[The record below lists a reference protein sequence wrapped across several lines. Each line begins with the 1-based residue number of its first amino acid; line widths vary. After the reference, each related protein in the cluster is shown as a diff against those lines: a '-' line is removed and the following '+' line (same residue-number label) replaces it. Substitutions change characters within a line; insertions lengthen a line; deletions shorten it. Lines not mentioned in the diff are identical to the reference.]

1 MELYLIRHG
10 QSTNNAQGTA
20 QHNRVRDAALTE
32 TGQRQAAALAAY
44 LAAGSRREIAV
55 RYYPDTYRQE
65 GHLGEGIARV
75 YCSAMLRALQTAQ
88 PVGAALGIAP
98 EVWVDIH
105 EHGGVYE
112 EDGSGQRV
120 GAPGLTRAEIAAQ
133 FPGYTLPDAV
143 TEHGWY
149 NRPYETHAAC
159 QGRAIA
165 VAGALRAWAAEKTA
179 PPTALISHGTFLDS
193 LLKALLGALP
203 GSSHFYFHYNTGI
216 TRLTLLADGRLG
228 VHYLNRTAHLPDDL
242 LTA

>member
-10 QSTNNAQGTA
+10 QSTNNAQGTN
-20 QHNRVRDAALTE
+20 QSNRVRDAALTE
-32 TGQRQAAALAAY
+32 IGQRQAAALAAY

-55 RYYPDTYRQE
+55 HYYPDTYRQA
-65 GHLGEGIARV
+65 GRLNASIARV

-88 PVGAALGIAP
+88 PVGAALGLAP

-105 EHGGVYE
+105 EHGGIFE
-112 EDGSGQRV
+112 EDSNGQRV

-133 FPGYTLPDAV
+133 FPGFTLPDAV
-143 TEHGWY
+143 TESGWY

-165 VAGALRAWAAEKTA
+165 VAGTLRAWAAEKTA

-203 GSSHFYFHYNTGI
+203 GSGHFYFHYNTGV
-216 TRLTLLADGRLG
+216 TRLTLLPDGRLG

>member
-10 QSTNNAQGTA
+10 QSTNNALGTNPI
-20 QHNRVRDAALTE
+20 NRVRDAPLTE
-32 TGQRQAAALAAY
+32 TGQQQAAALAAY
-44 LAAGSRREIAV
+44 LAAGGRREINV

-65 GHLGEGIARV
+65 GHFGERVARL

-112 EDGSGQRV
+112 EDSGGQRV
-120 GAPGLTRAEIAAQ
+120 GAPGLTRSEIVAR
-133 FPGYTLPDAV
+133 FPGFALPDAV
-143 TEHGWY
+143 TENGWY
-149 NRPYETHAAC
+149 NRPYETYAAC

-165 VAGALRAWAAEKTA
+165 VASTLRAWAAEKNT
-179 PPTALISHGTFLDS
+179 PPIALISHGTFLDS

-203 GSSHFYFHYNTGI
+203 GNGHFYFHYNTGV

-228 VHYLNRTAHLPDDL
+228 VHYFNRTAHLPDDL